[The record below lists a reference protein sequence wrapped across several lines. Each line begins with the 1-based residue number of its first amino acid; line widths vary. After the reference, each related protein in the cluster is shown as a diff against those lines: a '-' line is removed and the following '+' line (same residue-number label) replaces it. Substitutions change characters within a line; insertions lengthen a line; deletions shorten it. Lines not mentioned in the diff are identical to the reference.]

1 MNMDQSEHYSMH
13 DEEAVSESPTLRVV
27 ASGPDLWRF
36 LEHPEE
42 FYSSCE
48 KSPLLYGLCDR

>member
-1 MNMDQSEHYSMH
+1 MSMDQSENGSMH
-13 DEEAVSESPTLRVV
+13 DVGALSEDPMLRVV

>member
-1 MNMDQSEHYSMH
+1 MDQSENGSMH
-13 DEEAVSESPTLRVV
+13 DVGALSEDPMLRVV